1 MFIKNKVLFSGISN
15 GKGVELIQNLSLT
28 NTGFV
33 LQRITD
39 GEIVGSIYELKDGEN
54 EHMFVEVENPVQT
67 LEADTIF
74 MKDNTII
81 AGVVNELGF
90 ELCLSKSKNNET
102 LYTGK
107 KFIRIHDGQEM
118 GNIIYLGIDH
128 SYTGD
133 KVGRVDKPQYY
144 VEVEDVFNK
153 EIMGDDQIEESI
165 ESDK

>member
-1 MFIKNKVLFSGISN
+1 MFIKNKVLFSGITNEN
-15 GKGVELIQNLSLT
+15 GVNLLQTYKLT
-28 NTGFV
+28 NTGYV
-33 LQRITD
+33 LRRITD
-39 GEIVGSIYELKDGEN
+39 GENVGSIYELKSGEN
-54 EHMFVEVENPVQT
+54 EHMFIEVENDVQS

-74 MKDNTII
+74 MKDNIII

-118 GNIIYLGIDH
+118 GNVVYLGNDH

-144 VEVEDVFNK
+144 IEVDDICESNEEVVEGVEN
-153 EIMGDDQIEESI
+153 
-165 ESDK
+165 